1 VAGLL
6 VVGACAVAGTAA
18 ADGSGPVATPPS
30 TPQTQTVSGVAAN
43 GVQLSVTA
51 PAQLPLD
58 LPGQPLPEREVDVTV
73 KDVGGQGY
81 TGQVTMTLAPEGSG
95 ASAASL
101 RVEHFDLASGAWKSV
116 PSADSSFT
124 VADSVTVP
132 ASGTQVLKMR
142 LSPGTSAVSDVK
154 LNVAANGAT
163 AVATMPVTGLSFQ
176 VSGLTGSGRAGTPML
191 LTGTLSNPTDVGLQ
205 NVPVKLLLCSGSS
218 AGSGGSAGSSGSAGC
233 VAHVS
238 DVKVEVQN
246 SSGAWQTV
254 PVSGATASSPMSA
267 TVVPQLTLPAGG
279 SAQISVRVTV
289 GAGAFGTPG
298 QPSGQPSTPAS
309 AQPMSVAVA
318 LSPVGLSYDGQPTMS
333 GTLTVQ
339 PPAQQPSSTPATP
352 SSTPSTSATTDP
364 TATDSSAASE
374 GPTTMP
380 TGAVTSGAAPSTEG
394 ASTPSASASSSSP
407 TILVAAGLL
416 AVCLALVLWWV
427 LMKRRERMARVAVAH
442 GADDEDLHDD
452 QQ

>member
-6 VVGACAVAGTAA
+6 VVGACTIAGTAA
-18 ADGSGPVATPPS
+18 AADGAGPVATPPS

-43 GVQLSVTA
+43 GVQLAVTA

-58 LPGQPLPEREVDVTV
+58 PSSQPLPEREVDVTV

-81 TGQVTMTLAPEGSG
+81 SGQVSMTLAPEGGG

-101 RVEHFDLASGAWKSV
+101 RVDHFDLASGAWKSV
-116 PSADSSFT
+116 PSGDSSFT

-132 ASGTQVLKMR
+132 ASGTQVLKLR

-176 VSGLTGSGRAGTPML
+176 VSGLSGSGRAGSPML

-205 NVPVKLLLCSGSS
+205 NVPVKLLLCSGG
-218 AGSGGSAGSSGSAGC
+218 AGGSDGSAGSTGC
-233 VAHVS
+233 LAHAS
-238 DVKVEVQN
+238 DVKVEVQG
-246 SSGAWQTV
+246 SSGAWHPVT
-254 PVSGATASSPMSA
+254 VSGATASSPMSA

-279 SAQISVRVTV
+279 SAQFSVRVTV

-298 QPSGQPSTPAS
+298 QPSGQPSTPAA

-318 LSPVGLSYDGQPTMS
+318 LSPVGLSFDGQPTMS

-339 PPAQQPSSTPATP
+339 PPLPQASSTPATP
-352 SSTPSTSATTDP
+352 SSTGTSATADPTPTDSSTAADDP
-364 TATDSSAASE
+364 TAT
-374 GPTTMP
+374 P
-380 TGAVTSGAAPSTEG
+380 TGTLTSGAAPSTEG
-394 ASTPSASASSSSP
+394 ASMPAASASSSNP

-442 GADDEDLHDD
+442 AGDDEDLHDD

>member
-1 VAGLL
+1 MAGLL

-43 GVQLSVTA
+43 GVQLSVAA

-95 ASAASL
+95 VSAASL
-101 RVEHFDLASGAWKSV
+101 RVEHFDLESGAWKSV

-132 ASGTQVLKMR
+132 ASGTQVLKVR

-163 AVATMPVTGLSFQ
+163 AVATMPVTGLSFE

-205 NVPVKLLLCSGSS
+205 NVPVRLLLCSGSS
-218 AGSGGSAGSSGSAGC
+218 AGSGGSGGSAGSAGC

-246 SSGAWQTV
+246 SSGAWHTV

-298 QPSGQPSTPAS
+298 QPSTPAS
-309 AQPMSVAVA
+309 AQPMSMAVA

-364 TATDSSAASE
+364 TATDSSTATDD
-374 GPTTMP
+374 PTATP
-380 TGAVTSGAAPSTEG
+380 TGAVTSGAGPSTEG

-442 GADDEDLHDD
+442 GADDEDPHDD